1 MEIILCLFSAG
12 FVLMVG
18 YYIMKE
24 SDETKRRKEFAA
36 ERVRRM
42 QREREVQAEIEYER
56 QRAKG
61 RPFAIPV
68 RSAPIT
74 TGKLA
79 TTTRVAT
86 PQVSRRDNSFD
97 FDVDT
102 YSTPTYHS
110 SHSSG
115 SSYSHSGGHSSHSCS
130 SSSSSSSD
138 SSSSSS
144 DSGGGGC
151 D

>member
-12 FVLMVG
+12 FVLLVG
-18 YYIMKE
+18 YYCMKE
-24 SDETKRRKEFAA
+24 SDEARLKKQEALQRI
-36 ERVRRM
+36 RRM
-42 QREREVQAEIEYER
+42 QEERDRVVREEFAR
-56 QRAKG
+56 QSHKNVT
-61 RPFAIPV
+61 P

-74 TGKLA
+74 TGKPAA
-79 TTTRVAT
+79 TTRPV

-97 FDVDT
+97 NDVDSG
-102 YSTPTYHS
+102 STPTYHS

-115 SSYSHSGGHSSHSCS
+115 SSYSSHSCS